1 MDISNWIDRH
11 ADLTADKTAI
21 GFEGG
26 DITYAELAEKVAR
39 LAEMLTGRLDVNRGD
54 RIGFLGFNSPEF
66 FALLFACA
74 RLGAIAVPL
83 NWRLA
88 PREHQ
93 QMLEDFTPKALF
105 VEPEYVAHVG
115 EIGGG
120 VGRARL
126 VAMGDPPDGWL
137 SFQAL
142 LDGTAGG
149 IWQSQGATYDD
160 PVVICYTSGATG
172 TPKGVVLTQ
181 NAVFYN
187 AVNSTHMH
195 EMTSEDRVL
204 TNIPTFHV
212 GGLNILTLPALH
224 TGATV
229 ILRRQFDPGEAIDDL
244 VNASVTLTVLV
255 PAQIA
260 AMIGH
265 PNWAAADFSSVRMI
279 DTGSTFVPSKLITAF
294 HEKYV
299 PVGNIY
305 GSTETAPIATV
316 LTRNDTSR
324 LGSVGKSAL
333 HCEIRIVDDG
343 GNDVPAG
350 TPGEILVRGPNVMQ
364 GYWNKPEV
372 TAEVLRD
379 GWYHSADV
387 AHFDQD
393 GFLFIDD
400 RKKDMIIS
408 GAENIYPAELE
419 NILADCPDLA
429 EAAVVGRPD
438 EKWGEVPVAV
448 AVRREGCDIDC
459 EAVVALFDGALARY
473 KHPKDVIFVDALPR
487 NAMGKVLKDE
497 LRQMV
502 KG

>member
-1 MDISNWIDRH
+1 M
-11 ADLTADKTAI
+11 
-21 GFEGG
+21 
-26 DITYAELAEKVAR
+26 
-39 LAEMLTGRLDVNRGD
+39 
-54 RIGFLGFNSPEF
+54 
-66 FALLFACA
+66 
-74 RLGAIAVPL
+74 
-83 NWRLA
+83 
-88 PREHQ
+88 
-93 QMLEDFTPKALF
+93 
-105 VEPEYVAHVG
+105 
-115 EIGGG
+115 
-120 VGRARL
+120 
-126 VAMGDPPDGWL
+126 
-137 SFQAL
+137 
-142 LDGTAGG
+142 
-149 IWQSQGATYDD
+149 
-160 PVVICYTSGATG
+160 
-172 TPKGVVLTQ
+172 
-181 NAVFYN
+181 
-187 AVNSTHMH
+187 
-195 EMTSEDRVL
+195 
-204 TNIPTFHV
+204 
-212 GGLNILTLPALH
+212 
-224 TGATV
+224 
-229 ILRRQFDPGEAIDDL
+229 
-244 VNASVTLTVLV
+244 
-255 PAQIA
+255 
-260 AMIGH
+260 
-265 PNWAAADFSSVRMI
+265 
-279 DTGSTFVPSKLITAF
+279 
-294 HEKYV
+294 
-299 PVGNIY
+299 
-305 GSTETAPIATV
+305 
-316 LTRNDTSR
+316 TRNDTSR